1 MARRFTAVPL
11 AIVALLLTLLAV
23 PLHAEDGCVPI
34 DDFATAEL
42 GEFPTGWRVRKDA
55 AKAIYRVAEE
65 GGRRFIHAVARDQ
78 GIQAAKAFEAWDLT
92 KYPVLAWSWR
102 PVEFPRGANEQRG
115 KNDSVLAVYLLVP
128 YSQIRGP
135 EAVKYVWSE
144 AVPAGTRLASNGGL
158 TQVRVLE
165 SGTEKR
171 GQWIDERVNVR
182 DDYLAY
188 FGKKAVPQP
197 AGIAIL
203 TDSDDT
209 GTTAQGDYANFR
221 ACVR

>member
-1 MARRFTAVPL
+1 MRSHRPI
-11 AIVALLLTLLAV
+11 AIVILLLAV
-23 PLHAEDGCVPI
+23 LARPLHAEDDCVPI
-34 DDFATAEL
+34 EDFATARV
-42 GEFPTGWRVRKDA
+42 GDFPAGWRVRTDA

-65 GGRRFIHAVARDQ
+65 GGRRFIHAAARDQ
-78 GIQAAKAFEAWDLT
+78 GIQAAKAFEAWDLA

-102 PVEFPRGANEQRG
+102 PVEFPRGANEQSG

-128 YSQIRGP
+128 YSRIRGP

-144 AVPAGTRLASNGGL
+144 AVPAGTRLTSNGGL

-165 SGTEKR
+165 TGTAKR
-171 GQWIDERVNVR
+171 GQWVDERVNVR
-182 DDYLAY
+182 DDYLTY
-188 FGKKAVPQP
+188 FGKKDVPKP

-209 GTTAQGDYANFR
+209 GTSAAGDYANFR
-221 ACVR
+221 ACTR